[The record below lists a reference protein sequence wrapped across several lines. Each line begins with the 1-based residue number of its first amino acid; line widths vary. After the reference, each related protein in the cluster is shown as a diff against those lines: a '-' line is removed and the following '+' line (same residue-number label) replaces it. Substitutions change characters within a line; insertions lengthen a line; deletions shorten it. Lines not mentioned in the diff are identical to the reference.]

1 MAADDFTPKNP
12 SAPQSIPLQDLSR
25 PPDPTARN
33 VGEIGDR
40 FRQPISGRARAL
52 LGSRQGFS
60 GRVNTSGRYE
70 RVLAGNPDEGS
81 SSSRLDVPHIT
92 TPRNAHQPTSFY
104 EDGELSPVDV
114 GEFQAAMGSVG
125 LSIGP
130 SPTAPPPPL
139 LTTTSVTGRTH
150 LGIVT
155 ETDAISPFTRP
166 IESIEEDEDYFSSA
180 DNDRSPLTDTRFLQP
195 ISGSHL
201 PDATGQRHDRR
212 SQQSYR
218 SSRGV
223 ALGDDLPHVE
233 HGLQVPGS
241 NRSLRRLSS
250 QSTRSL
256 LRSLS
261 ASAGASPLTTAGS
274 MFRKMSQRVVNLSN
288 QPEAFDQLGR
298 QPSTRLA
305 TLEGPPSFPAMTEYA
320 HDEPLQTPLPIEKD
334 SPLISVAPTHEKWQP
349 PSNPLKGKS
358 LGLFGPENPIRL
370 WLCELL
376 VHPITEPAILVLILL
391 QTIFLAIDAAPSL
404 AYGGRSMTWGTTWT
418 DAAMLVLFVIYTLE
432 SVARSIVSGFIKNAD
447 EYSTVTKRH
456 GFWGSIYQQG
466 LKLFTRERVNIAKT
480 HGAATTFDL
489 QPSILRSFTA
499 IQAQPDQ
506 PGHSRQAQRIR
517 LARRAFLRHSW
528 NRLDLLAVVSFWISF
543 IMNVIGFAENRHV
556 YVFQMLSCLRI
567 LRLLGLTRGTSVILQ
582 SLKKAAP
589 LLVNVAFLIGFFWL
603 LFAIVGVQSFK
614 ASFRRTCVWY
624 GDNIGFFDN
633 GTMTSD
639 MLLNNYTQNLAPG
652 NLQLCGGYINF
663 TTGEEMPYLLSD
675 LSVSHPGTT
684 YHKGFL
690 CPPKSLCVEGGNP
703 FNGTL
708 SFDNVLQALE
718 LVFVIMSSNT
728 FSDIMYDLTESDFL
742 VAALYFASGTVVMT
756 LWMMNLLVAVIT
768 SSFQVI
774 REESLMTSAFTA
786 GETPHGLH
794 EEETPKRRTALKRA
808 YDKTKWLW
816 IIIITY
822 ALVVQC
828 FRTADAS
835 PAWLNFINET
845 ETVVTL
851 ILLLEILLRFI
862 ADPRRFHTSERNWVD
877 LSIAVITGIMQLP
890 PIHNSGQAYAW
901 LTFFQIIRI
910 YRVVLAVPFTRDLLK
925 VVLKNVSGILNLILF
940 VILLTFLV
948 AIFAVQLFR
957 GEIPPWD
964 VNQNIIRIT
973 FTDIV
978 NSFLGMYQIF
988 SSENWTV
995 MMYNATQFE
1004 TQWNTA
1010 WISAAFFILWFTL
1023 ANFIILNMF
1032 IAVIQ
1037 ENFDVTE
1044 DEKRLEQVKAFLQ
1057 QKEMVGSTHSNL
1069 SLSAIFRLGRDKNRN
1084 KDPLDYGPAT
1094 LDMFKD
1100 NFVREFL
1107 DEQME
1112 AMEGAD
1118 PESDGQGNIPAKQIN
1133 NGPLSTIW
1141 TKISRFLQGGEPNP
1155 FYSRLMFSRPYEE
1168 LDPHTMARE
1177 IGSATEQR
1185 KRAQRDYLRTHPNY
1199 NVSLYMFG
1207 PSNPIRRVC
1216 QSIVGPGRG
1225 TQRIEGR
1232 EPYKPVWYAFSF
1244 FIYSSIVAMVL
1255 IACVATPLYQRQ
1267 YFEVHGYSVRNWF
1280 VWTDMGFAAVFTIE
1294 AIIKIVAD
1302 GFFWTPNAYFRSSWG
1317 IIDGIVLVTLWI
1329 NVGTSLVDAG
1339 AVSRAVGAFKALR
1352 ALRLLNVSDSARD
1365 TFHSIIVLGGFK
1377 VLSAAFVS
1385 LSLLIPFAIYGLN
1398 LFNGRMQQCN
1408 DIYSSITNLSDCVGE
1423 WTSSPFNWS
1432 VIAPRQ
1438 VSNPYYSFDDFPSS
1452 LSILFQIVSQEGWV
1466 DVMWQAM
1473 SIPGRGL
1480 QLQYY
1485 SNQGNAVF
1493 FIVFNLL
1500 GAVFVLTLFVSVF
1513 MRNYAEQ
1520 TGVAF
1525 LTTEQRS
1532 WLEFRKLLRQISPS
1546 KRPTNRPSEHWKIW
1560 CYRIAVKKH
1569 GKWQRTITAVLVL
1582 HLILLAIEVYPEWP
1596 VWEALRD
1603 YIFLFFTILYTINIV
1618 IRIVG
1623 LTWKRFRRSSWD
1635 LYSIFAVSGTIVTTI
1650 GTLATSN
1657 NPIWVQ
1663 THKLLLV
1670 SIACLLIPRNNQLD
1684 QLFKTAAASLS
1695 AIGSLLATW
1704 FVLFLVFAIALT
1716 QTLGLTKFASQAQPN
1731 LNFRNVPKALIL
1743 LFRMSCGE
1751 GWNQIMED
1759 YAYYAVSPYCI
1770 ENSNFFD
1777 SDCGSTAWARTLF
1790 IAWNITSMYIFVSMF
1805 VSLIFESFS
1814 YVYQRSSGLS
1824 VVSREEIRRFKQA
1837 WATYDPDGAGYISKE
1852 AFPRLLGE
1860 LSGVF
1865 EMRIYDGDHTVGA
1878 ILEDCQVDTRGGET
1892 PAGVVHGINLAR
1904 LNKRLSTINVS
1915 EIRRRRA
1922 VLNQFSQEVLVSAN
1936 PDRGISFTSCL
1947 MILAH
1952 YNIINDSKSLRL
1964 EEFLRR
1970 RYRLQRVEEEVHRRV
1985 VIGFFDTLYWSRQ
1998 FRRRQELRH
2007 SARMMTIPQFAVP
2020 EIFVDDQDGPS
2031 PRVDTFEDASAASS
2045 IFPAIGISPSPSRAK
2060 AAFGLGTSPPSPG
2073 GLRSRGE
2080 SFNTMR
2086 TRGESFGAG
2095 SSPARSDGSG
2105 GARSEYSF
2113 HHSPTLR
2120 PRRPSDL
2127 EDGPDS
2133 VPPIPEITYDGVVDL
2148 PSPSGQSIGQHS
2160 QGGRSRSGTIRTG
2173 ASMVSGMEGQEMRH
2187 RRQQSSRGSAAGGFN
2202 ALEVFD
2208 NSAWGES
2215 IRRSFTVRRQGTKGR
2230 GAGREEGGR

>member
-1 MAADDFTPKNP
+1 MAADDFAPKNP

-25 PPDPTARN
+25 PPDPVVRN

-92 TPRNAHQPTSFY
+92 TPRNAHQPTTFY
-104 EDGELSPVDV
+104 EDGELSPVDI

-125 LSIGP
+125 LSIDT
-130 SPTAPPPPL
+130 SPMLLRPPL
-139 LTTTSVTGRTH
+139 LTTTSASGRTH
-150 LGIVT
+150 LGVIT
-155 ETDAISPFTRP
+155 ETEAVSPFTRP
-166 IESIEEDEDYFSSA
+166 VESMEEDEDYLSSA

-195 ISGSHL
+195 ISGSQL
-201 PDATGQRHDRR
+201 PDASGQRHDRR

-223 ALGDDLPHVE
+223 MLGDDLPHVE

-241 NRSLRRLSS
+241 NRSLRRMSS

-256 LRSLS
+256 SRSLS
-261 ASAGASPLTTAGS
+261 SSAAASPLSTAGS

-288 QPEAFDQLGR
+288 EPEAFDQIGR

-320 HDEPLQTPLPIEKD
+320 HDEPLQTPTPIEKD
-334 SPLISVAPTHEKWQP
+334 PPLITVAPTHEKWQP

-358 LGLFGPENPIRL
+358 LGLFGPDNPIRL

-391 QTIFLAIDAAPSL
+391 QTIFLAIDAAPGL
-404 AYGGRSMTWGTTWT
+404 AYGRRSTTWGTTWT

-447 EYSTVTKRH
+447 EYSTVYKRH

-466 LKLFTRERVNIAKT
+466 LNLFTRERVNMAKT
-480 HGAATTFDL
+480 NGIANTFDPQL
-489 QPSILRSFTA
+489 SILRSFTA

-543 IMNVIGFAENRHV
+543 IMNAVGFAENRHV

-567 LRLLGLTRGTSVILQ
+567 LRLLGLTSGTSVILR

-603 LFAIVGVQSFK
+603 LFAIVGVQNFK

-624 GDNIGFFDN
+624 GDDIGFFDN
-633 GTMTSD
+633 GTMTPD
-639 MLLNNYTQNLAPG
+639 MFLNNYTQNLAPG
-652 NLQLCGGYINF
+652 NLQLCGGYVNF

-675 LSVSHPGTT
+675 LSLSTPGTT

-703 FNGTL
+703 YNGTL

-728 FSDIMYDLTESDFL
+728 FSDILYDLTDSDFL
-742 VAALYFASGTVVMT
+742 VAALYFAFGIVLMT

-786 GETPHGLH
+786 GETAHGLH

-816 IIIITY
+816 IIIIAY
-822 ALVVQC
+822 DLVVQC
-828 FRTADAS
+828 LRTADAT
-835 PAWLNFINET
+835 PAWLNFINGT

-851 ILLLEILLRFI
+851 VLLLEILLRFF
-862 ADPRRFHTSERNWVD
+862 ADPRHFHTSERNWVD
-877 LSIAVITGIMQLP
+877 LSIAIITGIMQLP
-890 PIHNSGQAYAW
+890 PVHSSGQAYAW

-973 FTDIV
+973 FTNIV

-1010 WISAAFFILWFTL
+1010 WISATFFILWFTL

-1069 SLSAIFRLGRDKNRN
+1069 SLSAIFRFGRDKNRN
-1084 KDPLDYGPAT
+1084 KDPFDYGPAT

-1118 PESDGQGNIPAKQIN
+1118 PERDGQSNMAAKQLN
-1133 NGPLSTIW
+1133 NGLLSAIW
-1141 TKISRFLQGGEPNP
+1141 SNVSRLLQGGEPNP

-1185 KRAQRDYLRTHPNY
+1185 KRAQRDFLRTHPNY

-1207 PSNPIRRVC
+1207 PSNPIRRMC

-1225 TQRIEGR
+1225 AQRIEGR

-1255 IACVATPLYQRQ
+1255 LACVATPLYQRQ

-1329 NVGTSLVDAG
+1329 NVGTSLVNAG

-1352 ALRLLNVSDSARD
+1352 ALRLLNISDSARD

-1408 DIYSSITNLSDCVGE
+1408 DIYSPITNLSDCVGE
-1423 WTSSPFNWS
+1423 WGSSPFNWT

-1438 VSNPYYSFDDFPSS
+1438 VSNPYYSFDDFPAS

-1596 VWEALRD
+1596 VWETLRD
-1603 YIFLFFTILYTINIV
+1603 YIFLFFTMLYTINIV

-1670 SIACLLIPRNNQLD
+1670 SIACLIIPRNNQLD

-1695 AIGSLLATW
+1695 AIASLLATW

-1770 ENSNFFD
+1770 ENANFFD

-1814 YVYQRSSGLS
+1814 YVYQRSSGMS

-1904 LNKRLSTINVS
+1904 LNKRLSTINVP

-1922 VLNQFSQEVLVSAN
+1922 VLNQFSQEVLVSAD
-1936 PDRGISFTSCL
+1936 PERGISFTSCL

-1970 RYRLQRVEEEVHRRV
+1970 RYRLQRVEEEVRRRV
-1985 VIGFFDTLYWSRQ
+1985 VIGFFDTLYWARQ

-2031 PRVDTFEDASAASS
+2031 PHVDTFEAASVATS
-2045 IFPAIGISPSPSRAK
+2045 IFPVIDISPSPSRAK

-2113 HHSPTLR
+2113 HPSPTLK

-2133 VPPIPEITYDGVVDL
+2133 VPPIPEITYGGVVDL
-2148 PSPSGQSIGQHS
+2148 PSPSGQSISQHS
-2160 QGGRSRSGTIRTG
+2160 PGGRSRSGTVRTG
-2173 ASMVSGMEGQEMRH
+2173 ASMGSGTEGQGMRH
-2187 RRQQSSRGSAAGGFN
+2187 RRQQSSRGSTAGGFN

-2215 IRRSFTVRRQGTKGR
+2215 IRRSFTVRRQGTRGR